1 MLIWKLHVYT
11 AQSNLTIKDMIYG
24 GVFTVEYPNS
34 TSITE
39 WCEFLRFFSS
49 ELLQLVVVSKQ
60 RIIDLKNGKVQVS

>member
-1 MLIWKLHVYT
+1 
-11 AQSNLTIKDMIYG
+11 MIYG

-39 WCEFLRFFSS
+39 CEFLRFFSS

-60 RIIDLKNGKVQVS
+60 RIIDLKNGKVQVT